1 MSTET
6 NPAETPETDT
16 LAEELLPLADSITAE
31 NVQAKIGYILR
42 KLFLHGQTI
51 ERQRDE
57 ARQLVTQYSAEREH
71 NANMAQMWRAVADD
85 ACELLVS
92 MPCLSSGQERE
103 KASIA
108 KAYEEAKSYNLTA
121 SPP

>member
-1 MSTET
+1 MIQSGSWFACDSGYEVYSPGLEVWTGDVPTPEK
-6 NPAETPETDT
+6 AETIANALEAFYDGPS
-16 LAEELLPLADSITAE
+16 L
-31 NVQAKIGYILR
+31 
-42 KLFLHGQTI
+42 

-57 ARQLVTQYSAEREH
+57 ARQLLTQYSAEREH

-108 KAYEEAKSYNLTA
+108 KAYEEAKSHNLTA